1 MVLNKEQQKAFDLI
15 KEGNSV
21 LLTGSAGTG
30 KSFTLS
36 EIISWAHKN
45 KKNIGVTA
53 TTGSAAILIKGRT
66 IHSYLG
72 IGLGTKTAAQLAA
85 YVIQNSKY
93 VLNRLKNLDILII
106 DEISMLDAE
115 LFSKISEFLSIIRMN
130 TAPFG
135 GVQIVL
141 CGDFAQI
148 APVGKNAEYCFKS
161 DIWSSANII
170 TINLKTIIRQ
180 KDDLEF
186 IEILECLRWGKCTK
200 SILERLQ
207 KLQNTVFDSDILPT
221 HLYGKNIDVDVIN
234 QSHFSKLV
242 KDGAAT
248 KTYNTK
254 YSKNAKI
261 WADSC
266 KVQPEIQLCIGAQVV
281 LTWNVDQELGLVNGS
296 RGIITGFDINGP
308 IVKFKN
314 HPDGILIS
322 YVNITNEDNKTDQ
335 ITFIPIK
342 LAWAITHHR
351 AQGMTLDSCIIDLS
365 SWSSGQAYTALSR
378 VRDLKSVKL
387 IGEINPKFFK
397 LHKDVLEFYNKI

>member
-1 MVLNKEQQKAFDLI
+1 MPLNTEQHQAFDLI
-15 KEGNSV
+15 KEGHSV

-36 EIISWAHKN
+36 EIIAWANKN

-72 IGLGTKTAAQLAA
+72 IGLGTKTATQMAA
-85 YVIQNSKY
+85 HVIQNSKY
-93 VLNRLKNLDILII
+93 VLNRLRKLDILVI

-130 TAPFG
+130 PMPFG
-135 GVQIVL
+135 ELQIVL

-161 DIWSSANII
+161 NIWSDANII

-186 IEILECLRWGKCTK
+186 IEILESLRWGKCTK
-200 SILERLQ
+200 SILEKLQ

-221 HLYGKNIDVDVIN
+221 HLYGRNINVDVIN
-234 QSHFSKLV
+234 QSHFTKLV
-242 KDGAAT
+242 EYGAAT
-248 KTYNTK
+248 KTYTTK
-254 YSKNAKI
+254 YSKNAKM

-266 KVQPEIQLCIGAQVV
+266 KVQPEIKLCIGSQVV
-281 LTWNVDQELGLVNGS
+281 LTWNIDQELGLVNGS
-296 RGIITGFDINGP
+296 RGIVIGFDINGP

-322 YVNITNEDNKTDQ
+322 YVNITNEDNKADQ
-335 ITFIPIK
+335 ITFMPIK

-397 LHKDVLEFYNKI
+397 IHKDVLEFYKK

>member
-1 MVLNKEQQKAFDLI
+1 MTLNNEQQKAFDLI
-15 KEGNSV
+15 KEGNSI

-36 EIISWAHKN
+36 EIILWAHKN

-53 TTGSAAILIKGRT
+53 TTGSAALLIKGRT
-66 IHSYLG
+66 IHSFLG
-72 IGLGTKTAAQLAA
+72 IGLATKTASQLAA

-93 VLNRLKNLDILII
+93 VMNRLRNLNILII

-115 LFSKISEFLSIIRMN
+115 LFTKISEFLSIIRMN
-130 TAPFG
+130 DAPFG
-135 GVQIVL
+135 GVQMIL

-161 DIWSSANII
+161 DIWQSSNII

-186 IEILECLRWGKCTK
+186 INILESLRWGKCTK
-200 SILERLQ
+200 SILERL
-207 KLQNTVFDSDILPT
+207 KTLQNTTFDSDILPT
-221 HLYGKNIDVDVIN
+221 HLYGKNIDVDIIN
-234 QSHFSKLV
+234 LSHFSKLV
-242 KDGAAT
+242 ESGAET
-248 KTYNTK
+248 KIYITK
-254 YSKNAKI
+254 YTKNAKI

-266 KVQPEIQLCIGAQVV
+266 KVQSEIRLCIGAQVV
-281 LTWNVDQELGLVNGS
+281 LTWNIDQELGLVNGS
-296 RGIITGFDINGP
+296 RGIVIGFDTNGP
-308 IVKFKN
+308 IIKFKN
-314 HPDGILIS
+314 HQEGIPIA
-322 YVNITNEDNKTDQ
+322 YVNIANEDNKADQ
-335 ITFIPIK
+335 ITFMPIR

-351 AQGMTLDSCIIDLS
+351 SQGMTLDSCIIDLS

-387 IGEINPKFFK
+387 IGEINPKCFK
-397 LHKDVLEFYNKI
+397 INKDVLDFYKKI

>member
-1 MVLNKEQQKAFDLI
+1 MWRFCSDC
-15 KEGNSV
+15 
-21 LLTGSAGTG
+21 T
-30 KSFTLS
+30 F
-36 EIISWAHKN
+36 
-45 KKNIGVTA
+45 
-53 TTGSAAILIKGRT
+53 R
-66 IHSYLG
+66 
-72 IGLGTKTAAQLAA
+72 
-85 YVIQNSKY
+85 
-93 VLNRLKNLDILII
+93 
-106 DEISMLDAE
+106 
-115 LFSKISEFLSIIRMN
+115 
-130 TAPFG
+130 
-135 GVQIVL
+135 
-141 CGDFAQI
+141 
-148 APVGKNAEYCFKS
+148 KNAEYCFKS
-161 DIWSSANII
+161 NIWSAANII

-207 KLQNTVFDSDILPT
+207 KLKDTVFDSDILPT

-266 KVQPEIQLCIGAQVV
+266 KVQPEIKLCMGAQVV
-281 LTWNVDQELGLVNGS
+281 LTWNVDQENELVNGS
-296 RGIITGFDINGP
+296 RGIVTGFDINGP

-314 HPDGILIS
+314 YPDGILVS
-322 YVNITNEDNKTDQ
+322 YVNITNEDNKADQ
-335 ITFIPIK
+335 ITFMPIK

-351 AQGMTLDSCIIDLS
+351 SQGMTLDSCVIDLS
-365 SWSSGQAYTALSR
+365 SWSCGQAYTALSR
-378 VRDLKSVKL
+378 VKDLKSVKL

-397 LHKDVLEFYNKI
+397 IHKDVLEFYNKK

>member
-36 EIISWAHKN
+36 EIISWGHKN

-85 YVIQNSKY
+85 YVIQNSKF

-130 TAPFG
+130 PAPFG

-148 APVGKNAEYCFKS
+148 APFGKNAEYCFKS
-161 DIWSSANII
+161 DIWSAANII
-170 TINLKTIIRQ
+170 TINLQTIIRQ

-266 KVQPEIQLCIGAQVV
+266 KVQPEIQLCMGAQVV
-281 LTWNVDQELGLVNGS
+281 LTWNVDQENGLVNGS
-296 RGIITGFDINGP
+296 RGIVTGFDINGP

-314 HPDGILIS
+314 YPDGILVS
-322 YVNITNEDNKTDQ
+322 YVNITNEDNKADQ
-335 ITFIPIK
+335 ITFMPIK

-351 AQGMTLDSCIIDLS
+351 SQGMTLDSCVIDLS
-365 SWSSGQAYTALSR
+365 SWSCGQAYTALSR
-378 VRDLKSVKL
+378 VKDLKSVKL

-397 LHKDVLEFYNKI
+397 IHKDVLEFYKK